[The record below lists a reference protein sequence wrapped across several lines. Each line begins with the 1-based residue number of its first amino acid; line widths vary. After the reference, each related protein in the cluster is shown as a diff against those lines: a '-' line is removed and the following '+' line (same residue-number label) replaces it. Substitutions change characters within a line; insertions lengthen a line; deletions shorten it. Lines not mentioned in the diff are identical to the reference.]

1 MIAYLLLIPLGRG
14 HADFSGEDTGKD
26 SRRGEA
32 ALFSDVLHEHVG
44 MGFHELFGLLD
55 AIVGDKLVKIAAVLG
70 IDELAE
76 IGAVERKNLSEIQES
91 ELGIKVGFLG
101 LHPLFQCLAVLSKV
115 NRRSILLFLGF
126 FGFLGIGFMG
136 THRGPGVIA
145 VENLLG
151 AISDHQ

>member
-1 MIAYLLLIPLGRG
+1 MITYLLLIPLGRG
-14 HADFSGEDTGKD
+14 HADFAGEDTGKD

-32 ALFSDVLHEHVG
+32 ALFGDVLHEHVG
-44 MGFHELFGLLD
+44 MGFHELFSLLNT
-55 AIVGDKLVKIAAVLG
+55 IVGDELVKIAAVLG

-76 IGAVERKNLSEIQES
+76 IGAVEWKNLSEIQES
-91 ELGIKVGFLG
+91 ELGIKIGFFFFFL
-101 LHPLFQCLAVLSKV
+101 LFQCLAVLSEV

-126 FGFLGIGFMG
+126 FGFLGVRFTG